1 VSGVSRD
8 VGERSSRAEG
18 PNVVWSG
25 GDWWWNEGTGGEG
38 EGLSGR
44 GAEGGWRRA
53 GLGGPTDCR
62 TGVRAT
68 DDTSSPGPHSL

>member
-1 VSGVSRD
+1 MVIRFPVVSASLFSRVSAKKPACPKGKVD
-8 VGERSSRAEG
+8 GG
-18 PNVVWSG
+18 PSFDEAKVTHPAFLFSF
-25 GDWWWNEGTGGEG
+25 
-38 EGLSGR
+38 
-44 GAEGGWRRA
+44 WRRA